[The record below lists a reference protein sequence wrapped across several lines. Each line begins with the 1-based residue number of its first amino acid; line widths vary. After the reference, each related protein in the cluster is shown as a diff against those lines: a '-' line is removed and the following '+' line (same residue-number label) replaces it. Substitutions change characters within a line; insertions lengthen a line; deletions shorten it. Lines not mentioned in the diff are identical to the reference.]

1 MITAL
6 VLAAVAMFLGSP
18 NPGVRGG
25 LISPKSGKSLRIRAG
40 PKSWAT
46 LTQWMSLQISNCFQR
61 VWMRV

>member
-40 PKSWAT
+40 PKKAG
-46 LTQWMSLQISNCFQR
+46 QR
-61 VWMRV
+61 